1 MEINFNPIIILAV
14 WTGILFWDVGIREK
28 RLFLQLTLLIS
39 LVVTTWYNAYS
50 NIHNILWLCNITCA
64 LALYLSFNFQQK
76 LFGLFF
82 FFVWSGNLLTLLI
95 WPNPVAPD
103 LLQNPMSWV
112 TFYLKHIAPMI
123 LVWSL
128 VKHEKRQIRPN
139 AVIHTIIFMVIYIF
153 ILYPYN
159 IYFDQNIMDL
169 VEPTINIEKAFGPW
183 PNFVIANI
191 ILALISYFGI
201 YLVAKKLDI
210 IEL

>member
-1 MEINFNPIIILAV
+1 M
-14 WTGILFWDVGIREK
+14 D
-28 RLFLQLTLLIS
+28 
-39 LVVTTWYNAYS
+39 TT
-50 NIHNILWLCNITCA
+50 
-64 LALYLSFNFQQK
+64 
-76 LFGLFF
+76 
-82 FFVWSGNLLTLLI
+82 I

-112 TFYLKHIAPMI
+112 TFYPKHIAPMI

-153 ILYPYN
+153 ILYPNN

-183 PNFVIANI
+183 TNFVIANI